1 MLRQG
6 LGSSTAEATEEPEAG
21 PRAGRARRR
30 LRGAAAGG
38 RALVGRHR
46 AFSIALAIAVV
57 PRVTV
62 MLGFQPAILFKLD
75 TYDYLWDAAHL
86 IPNLSNP
93 GGYSLFLVLLEPF
106 HSLTL
111 IAAVQHVLGL
121 VLAGLVYAVLR
132 RWVVRESLAT
142 LAALPVLFSP
152 SEFLLE
158 QLIMADFLALFLL
171 IAALAVL
178 LLRQEPSV
186 WRSVTAGLLM
196 GASAVVRPT
205 ALFLIVL
212 MGLYLVLRRAG
223 WRRVCAVLA
232 GGALPVVLYMSWFA
246 SVNGDFNITNSSGLF
261 LWSRT
266 MSFANCSIIKPPAN
280 LQALCPNLQPGIP
293 DVAPAQRKQ
302 PKHYLWNHSAWLWKD
317 SGQPGIVPDV
327 SAFTTAN
334 NARAMK
340 FAERA
345 IEAQPLAY
353 VAVVGK
359 ETAESFTQRN
369 TFVFP
374 GESGR
379 ASGLG
384 PHNRKYAL
392 AAIKAYTGST
402 ASVAP
407 YLGAHFG
414 ERVVEPFAHIIRGYQ
429 KVIYL
434 PGRLFALILAV
445 GLGGILIPRRRLA
458 ASALLLA
465 SAVITVMLPIA
476 EHEYTYRYVI
486 PAVPLACMAAAL
498 AFRDRS
504 QEAPDH
510 QGAPG
515 VLAASA
521 TAAPAPAPPAPAP
534 PAGMPAGTEPAGA

>member
-6 LGSSTAEATEEPEAG
+6 LGSRTTEATEEPEAG
-21 PRAGRARRR
+21 DRAGRAQRR
-30 LRGAAAGG
+30 LRGAAASG
-38 RALVGRHR
+38 RALVRRHR

-57 PRVTV
+57 PRVIV

-132 RWVVRESLAT
+132 RWGVRESLAT

-186 WRSVTAGLLM
+186 WRTVTAGLLM

-205 ALFLIVL
+205 ALFLIAL
-212 MGLYLVLRRAG
+212 MALYLLLRRAG

-232 GGALPVVLYMSWFA
+232 GGALPVVLYMTWFA

-280 LQALCPNLQPGIP
+280 LQALCPNVQPGIP
-293 DVAPAQRKQ
+293 NVAPAQREQ
-302 PKHYLWNHSAWLWKD
+302 PKLYLWNHSAWLWKS

-353 VAVVGK
+353 VAVVGR
-359 ETAESFTQRN
+359 ETAESFTEPN

-384 PHNRKYAL
+384 PLNRKYAL

-414 ERVVEPFAHIIRGYQ
+414 EQVVEPFAHIIRGYQ

-434 PGRLFALILAV
+434 PGRSS
-445 GLGGILIPRRRLA
+445 P
-458 ASALLLA
+458 
-465 SAVITVMLPIA
+465 
-476 EHEYTYRYVI
+476 
-486 PAVPLACMAAAL
+486 
-498 AFRDRS
+498 
-504 QEAPDH
+504 
-510 QGAPG
+510 
-515 VLAASA
+515 
-521 TAAPAPAPPAPAP
+521 
-534 PAGMPAGTEPAGA
+534 

>member
-1 MLRQG
+1 MLRQR
-6 LGSSTAEATEEPEAG
+6 LGSGAAETTEEPEAG
-21 PRAGRARRR
+21 SRAGQAQRR
-30 LRGAAAGG
+30 LRGAAASG

-46 AFSIALAIAVV
+46 AFSIAVAIAVV
-57 PRVTV
+57 PRVVV

-132 RWVVRESLAT
+132 RWGVRESLAT

-171 IAALAVL
+171 VAALAVL

-212 MGLYLVLRRAG
+212 MGLYLLLRRAG

-280 LQALCPNLQPGIP
+280 LQALCPDRQPGIP
-293 DVAPAQRKQ
+293 NVAAAQREQ
-302 PKHYLWNHSAWLWKD
+302 PKLYLWNHSAWLWK
-317 SGQPGIVPDV
+317 SSRQPGIVPDV

-353 VAVVGK
+353 AAVVGK
-359 ETAESFTQRN
+359 ETAESFTQPN

-379 ASGLG
+379 TSGLG
-384 PHNRKYAL
+384 PLNRKYAL

-402 ASVAP
+402 ASVGP
-407 YLGAHFG
+407 YLGSHFG
-414 ERVVEPFAHIIRGYQ
+414 EQVVEPFAHIIRGYQ

-465 SAVITVMLPIA
+465 SAVITVVLPIA

-504 QEAPDH
+504 QETPD
-510 QGAPG
+510 QPGAPG
-515 VLAASA
+515 ALAVGATAASVPAPSPAASA
-521 TAAPAPAPPAPAP
+521 APA
-534 PAGMPAGTEPAGA
+534 GREPAGA